1 MVLPCVIALAVVV
14 VEGLYYYPGSQTS
27 ALGGLG
33 GGYGGLGGGYGGL
46 GGGYGGQGNY
56 ASRQAYQ
63 QRYLQEWYQTRQ
75 QRNQLN
81 KLAKQSAFSS
91 FVNYSESFY
100 SAIVLVENSS
110 YKMFEINVIFLII
123 LIPVINSRIVFAK
136 VCYKLYVFNS
146 IEKNLLFSL

>member
-1 MVLPCVIALAVVV
+1 MNKSVILMVLPCVIALAVVV

-91 FVNYSESFY
+91 FVNY
-100 SAIVLVENSS
+100 IPLVLLLTALTN
-110 YKMFEINVIFLII
+110 NTALPII
-123 LIPVINSRIVFAK
+123 G
-136 VCYKLYVFNS
+136 
-146 IEKNLLFSL
+146 